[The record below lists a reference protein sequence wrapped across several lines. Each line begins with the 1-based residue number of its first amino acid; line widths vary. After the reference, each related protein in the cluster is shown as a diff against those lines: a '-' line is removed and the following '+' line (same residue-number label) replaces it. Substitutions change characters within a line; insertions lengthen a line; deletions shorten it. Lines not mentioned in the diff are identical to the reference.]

1 MPHKYSFDH
10 RLPGMTI
17 MLGVVAVAAGTVLP
31 WLDSKSRVNFG
42 IDLKVLTVG
51 TQPAETFGGFSEGAG
66 PLLVAVIAVDVLALL
81 VAVALMATHQRRG
94 LFWRLTALV
103 CGLSSGAFGALFVA
117 MPTEDARDVFDTI
130 SRAVVS
136 VKPGLGA
143 YLLTFGGLVVVVG
156 ALVPGKRSQPLEPA

>member
-1 MPHKYSFDH
+1 
-10 RLPGMTI
+10 
-17 MLGVVAVAAGTVLP
+17 MLGVVAVAAGAVLP
-31 WLDSKSRVNFG
+31 WLDAKSRVNIG
-42 IDLKVLTVG
+42 LDLKALSVG
-51 TQPAETFGGFSEGAG
+51 TQPAETYGGFSEGAG

-103 CGLSSGAFGALFVA
+103 CGLSSGALGALFVA
-117 MPTEDARDVFDTI
+117 MPTQQDAREWFETI